1 METVWRGGSTKGT
14 QIAITGDEQP
24 RREEEGL
31 LRQETETSAHFYA
44 KDWRQTNSES
54 DFHGGAGGGG
64 GGGEEQ
70 GAARDAGGDS

>member
-31 LRQETETSAHFYA
+31 LRRETETSAHFYA

-54 DFHGGAGGGG
+54 DFHGGAGGVG
-64 GGGEEQ
+64 GGGEGQ
-70 GAARDAGGDS
+70 GAARDAGGDL